1 MQTGQNR
8 CLGNCL
14 QGTGDELSVIF
25 NQNQP
30 HVANTY
36 DTDTIQP
43 LPVSMTGYTYNPAP
57 TTAATVNTAFPLHFW
72 QDGQSTTAT
81 LGDGGKRNG
90 LLESIFAQTVPVS
103 AATEPSGGGTITAGR
118 TSSSR
123 ISRVMKGKKSSSSF
137 AHVVAAQGVG
147 GNGNYAQTFVQPS
160 ISYKNFRDK
169 RI

>member
-1 MQTGQNR
+1 MQTEQNR
-8 CLGNCL
+8 YLGNFV

-43 LPVSMTGYTYNPAP
+43 LPISMTGYTYNPAP
-57 TTAATVNTAFPLHFW
+57 TTAATVNTALPLHFW
-72 QDGQSTTAT
+72 QEGQSTTAT
-81 LGDGGKRNG
+81 LGDGDKGNG

-103 AATEPSGGGTITAGR
+103 AATEPSSEGTITAGR

-123 ISRVMKGKKSSSSF
+123 ISRVKGKKSSSSF

-147 GNGNYAQTFVQPS
+147 GNYAQTFVQPS

-169 RI
+169 QI